1 MTETTGLQIDVVIEH
16 KCLLGEGPLWDG
28 TRKSVYWL
36 DILKGEIH
44 EYATE
49 KRATRTIPVAQ
60 MVGSIAV
67 CKDGSLIAAL
77 KNGFGFV
84 NPDTGQVRMIGHPE
98 SHLVENRFNDGK
110 CDPAGRFWAGTMSL
124 SEEKNAGAV
133 YVVDKN
139 LVISQMIKQVTIS
152 NGMAWCVHHKK
163 FYYIDTPTFE
173 VAAYDYDMETGKIIN
188 REVVIKIAN
197 EDGYPD
203 GMTIDSEGMLWI
215 AHWDGWQVTRWNPV
229 TGEKLMHIKLPV
241 GRVTSCCFGGDNL
254 QDLYITSARVGLS
267 EDELERQPLAGSL
280 FVIRDIG
287 FTGVEPFKFEV

>member
-1 MTETTGLQIDVVIEH
+1 MTEATDLKIDVVVDH
-16 KCLLGEGPLWDG
+16 KCLLGEGPVWDG

-49 KRATRTIPVAQ
+49 KRVRRTIPVSQ
-60 MVGSIAV
+60 MVGSIAI

-77 KNGFGFV
+77 KNGFAFV
-84 NPDTGQVRMIGHPE
+84 DPDTGQVQMIGDPE
-98 SHLVENRFNDGK
+98 SHLVNNRFNDGK

-124 SEEKNAGAV
+124 SEEQHAGAV

-139 LVISQMIKQVTIS
+139 QAITQKINDVTIS
-152 NGMAWCVHHKK
+152 NGMAWSLDNKK

-173 VAAYDYDMETGKIIN
+173 VAAYDYETGTGNISN
-188 REVVIKIAN
+188 REVVIKISK

-215 AHWDGWQVTRWNPV
+215 AHWDGWQVTRWNPA
-229 TGEKLMHIKLPV
+229 TGEKLMCIKLPV

-254 QDLYITSARVGLS
+254 QDLYITSAQVGLS
-267 EDELERQPLAGSL
+267 ADELKLQPLAGSL

-287 FTGVEPFKFEV
+287 FTGIESFNFG